1 MGTKLGNLQIRGASV
16 EEVSALL
23 PKALVGQW
31 AEGVV
36 SVYHEDFQWGT
47 VEREGKK
54 LSRKL
59 PGAVVLAAALFDDG
73 AGNLP
78 AEVSTDGVH
87 LTHSYYLQWLDY
99 LREVSVP

>member
-1 MGTKLGNLQIRGASV
+1 MGTKLGNLQIRGAGV

-31 AEGVV
+31 AEGFV

-54 LSRKL
+54 LSRRL
-59 PGAVVLAAALFDDG
+59 PAATVLSAALFDDDVVSFELFQ
-73 AGNLP
+73 AGKRLT
-78 AEVSTDGVH
+78 AH
-87 LTHSYYLQWLDY
+87 LLN
-99 LREVSVP
+99 P

>member
-54 LSRKL
+54 
-59 PGAVVLAAALFDDG
+59 AVPKAARGRGPRRRPL
-73 AGNLP
+73 
-78 AEVSTDGVH
+78 
-87 LTHSYYLQWLDY
+87 
-99 LREVSVP
+99 